1 MQDATNMGPLV
12 READAARVESWVHE
26 AVDGGARV
34 VSGGTRD
41 GAIMTPTILVDV
53 DPDMRVSR
61 EEVFGPTVAVTPAA
75 DIDEAINL
83 ANDTNFGLAA
93 AIFTQNVD
101 HAMRFALEAEAGNL
115 NINSGTQFRADMM
128 PYGGLKDSGF
138 GKEGPALRHRRDDR
152 VEDGGFPLEHRIAL
166 VNGQHLDQT
175 VRASL
180 NIGYVARSAESSIG
194 KQLA

>member
-41 GAIMTPTILVDV
+41 GAIMTPTILADV

-93 AIFTQNVD
+93 AIFTQDVD

-115 NINSGTQFRADMM
+115 KHQLRHAVPRRHDALWRI
-128 PYGGLKDSGF
+128 
-138 GKEGPALRHRRDDR
+138 EGQRFWKRGSALRD
-152 VEDGGFPLEHRIAL
+152 
-166 VNGQHLDQT
+166 
-175 VRASL
+175 
-180 NIGYVARSAESSIG
+180 
-194 KQLA
+194 